1 MNKLKTTTAAIALS
15 AITGMSAQAGDWT
28 ANAGFSNNYLWRGL
42 TQTTNDP
49 VISGGIDYAHDS
61 GFYIGTWV
69 ANVKYDNGVGANSSG
84 DAFSYE
90 HDIYLGYAGEYNNV
104 SYDFGWL
111 YYNYDEQADFDF
123 SEIYGSLGYM
133 GFTVGAYLLVH
144 TEADEEQ
151 GIANGI
157 GRDYDSDF
165 GSTYYVYGDYSHEI
179 ANGVELGLHIGYHDG
194 DFVDQ
199 FNFANGT
206 FDYMDYN
213 VSISKGGFSFLVS
226 NTDLDD
232 REGGAIGLQNDS
244 VKYVISYSLDVDL

>member
-15 AITGMSAQAGDWT
+15 AMTGMTAHAGDWT

-42 TQTTNDP
+42 TQTENEP
-49 VISGGIDYAHDS
+49 VISGGVDYAHDS

-69 ANVKYDNGVGANSSG
+69 ANVEYAGG

-90 HDIYLGYAGEYNNV
+90 HDIYLGYGGEYNGV

-133 GFTVGAYLLVH
+133 GFTVGAFVLVH

-151 GIANGI
+151 GFANGI
-157 GRDYDSDF
+157 GRNYDSDF

>member
-42 TQTTNDP
+42 TQTENEP
-49 VISGGIDYAHDS
+49 VISGGVDYAHDS

-69 ANVKYDNGVGANSSG
+69 ANVEYAAG

-90 HDIYLGYAGEYNNV
+90 HDIYLGYAGEYNGV

-133 GFTVGAYLLVH
+133 GFTVGAFVLVH

-151 GIANGI
+151 GFANGI
-157 GRDYDSDF
+157 GRNYDSDF

>member
-1 MNKLKTTTAAIALS
+1 MNILKTTTAAIALT
-15 AITGMSAQAGDWT
+15 AITSLTATAGDWT
-28 ANAGFSNNYLWRGL
+28 ANAAFSNNYMWRGL
-42 TQTTNDP
+42 TQTENEP

-69 ANVKYDNGVGANSSG
+69 ANVSYASG

-90 HDIYLGYAGEYNNV
+90 NDVYLGYGGEYNGV

-111 YYNYDEQADFDF
+111 YINYDEQADFDF
-123 SEIYGSLGYM
+123 SELYGSLGYM
-133 GFTVGAYLLVH
+133 GFTVGANLLVH

-151 GIANGI
+151 GFANGI
-157 GRDYDSDF
+157 GRNYDSDF
-165 GSTYYVYGDYSHEI
+165 ASTYYVYGDYAREI
-179 ANGVELGLHIGYHDG
+179 GHGVELGLHVGYHDG

-206 FDYMDYN
+206 FDYMDFN
-213 VSISKGGFSFLVS
+213 ASIAKGGFSFLVS
-226 NTDLDD
+226 TTNLDD

-244 VKYVISYSLDVDL
+244 VKYVVSYSLDIDL